1 MERRPGEGIPMWRLG
16 TFRAPT
22 LCWPWRD
29 LGDIRRSH
37 SRMLLLQLLLRACR
51 TRRHLWDR
59 HDSLLGF
66 EDKDGQ
72 QVSVGRSLC
81 KCLVSWEYDVPNA
94 GCQLLQ
100 IKGNEAAWCS
110 GYQAACMNEK

>member
-22 LCWPWRD
+22 LSWPWRD
-29 LGDIRRSH
+29 LGNIRRSH
-37 SRMLLLQLLLRACR
+37 SRMLLLLLLRACR

-66 EDKDGQ
+66 EDKEGQ
-72 QVSVGRSLC
+72 QVSVGVHSVNAWLVGNMMCQMLDVSCFRSKVMTQLG
-81 KCLVSWEYDVPNA
+81 VA
-94 GCQLLQ
+94 GIRQH
-100 IKGNEAAWCS
+100 A
-110 GYQAACMNEK
+110 